1 MERITRPRIPETICL
16 EAKRFLTDL
25 VDLLEEQGILTSLD
39 HSTIELLG
47 YTYDNYIKATRIVQQ
62 KGLTLTSP
70 RGEVK
75 SRPEVKVQI
84 DSLIQ
89 INKIMDSFG
98 LNPRARKEIS
108 KPKEREKELT
118 DIDVFLSKT
127 KETR

>member
-1 MERITRPRIPETICL
+1 MASVTRPRIPETICL

-39 HSTIELLG
+39 HSVIELLG
-47 YTYDNYIKATRIVQQ
+47 YTYDNYIKSTRIVQT

-70 RGEVK
+70 RGEIK
-75 SRPEVKVQI
+75 SRPEVKIQV

-108 KPKEREKELT
+108 KPKERERELS

>member
-1 MERITRPRIPETICL
+1 MASVTRPRIPETICL

-39 HSTIELLG
+39 HSVIELLG
-47 YTYDNYIKATRIVQQ
+47 YTYDNYIKSTRIVQT

-70 RGEVK
+70 RGEIK
-75 SRPEVKVQI
+75 SRPEVKIQV

-108 KPKEREKELT
+108 KPKEREKELS